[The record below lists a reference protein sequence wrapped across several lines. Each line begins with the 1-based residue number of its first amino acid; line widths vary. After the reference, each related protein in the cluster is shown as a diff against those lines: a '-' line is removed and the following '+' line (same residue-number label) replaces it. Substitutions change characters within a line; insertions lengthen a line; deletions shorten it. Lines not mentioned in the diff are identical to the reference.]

1 MTYIND
7 KSTKVISVTDGNF
20 DDEVIR
26 SDVPVLVDFWAE
38 WCGPCKVIGP
48 MIEELAN
55 DYQGK
60 VKFAKLNVDNSP
72 ESARRFGVRS
82 IPTLMLFRDGELQQ
96 SSVGVQP
103 KRQLVELIEQYFTRV

>member
-82 IPTLMLFRDGELQQ
+82 IPTLMLSGTVNCSNHLSEFSLKDSW
-96 SSVGVQP
+96 SS
-103 KRQLVELIEQYFTRV
+103 